1 MGEKHIRAFTYIFF
15 SCGPAVSIKG
25 GGIFYRWTFQ
35 CYVLT
40 FDSRLR
46 KPGSSFLFFMMI
58 VSAFGSRCRFSGVDV
73 EKLKLPNFYFWLTKL
88 KGKNC
93 ILSCKHVNLLY
104 CVLPIAHCL
113 FTNLSAH
120 MLIVYQMFMI
130 TCYTALRYISGWSTM
145 QTRMEM
151 RRYSYAL
158 GTGV

>member
-1 MGEKHIRAFTYIFF
+1 MFF

-25 GGIFYRWTFQ
+25 GGIFYRWSFL

-40 FDSRLR
+40 FASRLR

-104 CVLPIAHCL
+104 CVLPIAHCV
-113 FTNLSAH
+113 FANLSVH

-151 RRYSYAL
+151 RRYSYAC